1 MTFEERLRTTLRETG
16 SRITPV
22 STKPSQPR
30 GGGPEERRAWTPLK
44 AFAVGVGAV
53 LLFGVAAWF
62 VSGGYDPNAIDPA
75 TTHDVETVEIA
86 DLAVAVLESEPVLT
100 QPNVWL
106 GLPGP
111 APEFDT
117 SEFGPDFS
125 FTKGEPSTDHLG
137 DHVVEAVYLGDLD
150 DKPFYIYS
158 QDAPS
163 IFDWFSEVIFGNPS
177 GDILGTSLSCCSGS
191 DMDQERGLPGLTASQ
206 TSGEPPVIV
215 AEWLGLSPDVSMVA
229 YQFDGEFIG
238 WQTPVGGAVSI
249 RLEKAPTEYV
259 LIAYDPHGRELDRF
273 GPHETIPLGDDGRE
287 TFLLARGAVEITADE
302 IPTAELSE
310 VMSPTATDK
319 LFALP
324 TGDFQVIVVLSTEGP
339 PHVYATS
346 CEVLEQA
353 EVLSW
358 PGTCLERTVNG
369 ERETGIFHYP

>member
-30 GGGPEERRAWTPLK
+30 GGGLEERRAWTPLK

-62 VSGGYDPNAIDPA
+62 VSDGYDPNAIDPA

-86 DLAVAVLESEPVLT
+86 DLAVAVLDSEPVLT

-106 GLPGP
+106 GLRGP

-117 SEFGPDFS
+117 SEFGPDLS
-125 FTKGEPSTDHLG
+125 FTEGEPSTDHLG

-191 DMDQERGLPGLTASQ
+191 DMDQERGLPGLTALQ

-215 AEWLGLSPDVSMVA
+215 AE
-229 YQFDGEFIG
+229 
-238 WQTPVGGAVSI
+238 
-249 RLEKAPTEYV
+249 
-259 LIAYDPHGRELDRF
+259 
-273 GPHETIPLGDDGRE
+273 
-287 TFLLARGAVEITADE
+287 
-302 IPTAELSE
+302 
-310 VMSPTATDK
+310 
-319 LFALP
+319 
-324 TGDFQVIVVLSTEGP
+324 
-339 PHVYATS
+339 
-346 CEVLEQA
+346 
-353 EVLSW
+353 
-358 PGTCLERTVNG
+358 
-369 ERETGIFHYP
+369 